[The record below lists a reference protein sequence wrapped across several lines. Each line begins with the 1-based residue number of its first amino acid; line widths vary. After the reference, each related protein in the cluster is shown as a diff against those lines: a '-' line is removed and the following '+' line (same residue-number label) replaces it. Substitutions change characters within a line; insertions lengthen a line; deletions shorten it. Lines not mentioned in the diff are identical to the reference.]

1 MSSGDGDPPAPST
14 SSDNTLLNSLATDL
28 ATKYASFTQVDT
40 TGESQQLKDAIE
52 HNLSC
57 LEKFCH
63 ELESIRSNSSVCL
76 YTLYPDLVTKIQ
88 EMQKVYARIDAL
100 EHIMSEVKKTTDVM
114 EAEVERAETVL
125 DSSPSVK
132 KFLVSMFK
140 KQSPEAEVELVEF
153 CPPDIFN
160 TKELFTQED
169 AVEVVESSKLE

>member
-1 MSSGDGDPPAPST
+1 MMVD
-14 SSDNTLLNSLATDL
+14 
-28 ATKYASFTQVDT
+28 DT
-40 TGESQQLKDAIE
+40 TRESQQLKDAIE

-76 YTLYPDLVTKIQ
+76 DTLYPDLVTKMQ
-88 EMQKVYARIDAL
+88 DMQKVYARIDSL
-100 EHIMSEVKKTTDVM
+100 EHIMSEIKKTTDVM

-140 KQSPEAEVELVEF
+140 TQPPETEVGLIEF

-160 TKELFTQED
+160 TKELFSQED